1 MAEEDLQL
9 SVLKLTADGVE
20 VIDVIDAKF
29 TKLGETMRKGKARA
43 EGSEEAL
50 KDLQKQME
58 KNNKTTTNNSVKNIE
73 SLMVLEAA
81 TSGINQLISARYKEI
96 DAQLASGEITQEEA
110 ENLRKSVKQQE
121 KYSSSLE
128 KGIAMMR
135 LYKVA
140 QFAMAGAQKVA
151 TAATVGGTTAIK
163 ANTAALLKNPL
174 IRFTVVVFAVAA
186 SIAYAN
192 REFGFLSDQI
202 QELDRRLEPVTRRF
216 ESLIESIES
225 ITGFDIQNNRIF
237 EALLTE

>member
-20 VIDVIDAKF
+20 VIDVVDAKF
-29 TKLGETMRKGKARA
+29 TKLGSTMAKGKARA
-43 EGSEEAL
+43 EGSEKAL
-50 KDLQKQME
+50 KELQKQME
-58 KNNKTTTNNSVKNIE
+58 KNTKTTTDNSVKNIE

-110 ENLRKSVKQQE
+110 EELRKSVKQQE

-174 IRFTVVVFAVAA
+174 IRFTVVVFSVAA
-186 SIAYAN
+186 AIAYAN

-202 QELDRRLEPVTRRF
+202 EELDRRLEPVTRRF
-216 ESLIESIES
+216 EALIEGIES